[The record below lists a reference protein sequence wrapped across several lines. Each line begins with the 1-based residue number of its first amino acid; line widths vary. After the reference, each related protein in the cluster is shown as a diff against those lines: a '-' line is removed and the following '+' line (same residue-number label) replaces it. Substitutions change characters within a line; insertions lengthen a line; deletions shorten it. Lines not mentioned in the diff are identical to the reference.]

1 MSARRLWSSLSF
13 FGAVPLIALA
23 GWMFRGREGAFA
35 GVSITAVPSWAPQ
48 RAPNTTGWTA
58 TFWIKNTTVASRLF
72 TFACDASFSPP
83 ITCTG
88 LTLTSATIP
97 AGDSVQV
104 NATYNV
110 GAFGGNAN
118 GYVGIN
124 AENLTPAPGAVGY
137 STQNI
142 PVGTS
147 GALAAVTPDAGA
159 VSRAPFLNYAETFT
173 VQNLASFP
181 VTYDISASC
190 TGAGLQPGCT
200 PGATSVVLSGAGL
213 GSDSKTVTVNY
224 QTKANGTSGT
234 ITLSALVAGV
244 VKDNGTIN
252 VTVGGT
258 GGTQVAPQVNIV
270 DLNGGTTIARGLC
283 LTVGLGSGAA
293 AECGDLRLAHGLQ
306 ALKTYGAARAPALL
320 YGSQT
325 AEPVGQVA
333 AHVTLPAGAK
343 FPTWVEAV
351 LKVGGVKKDSVRFAG
366 NEWIEQRPRRIIVR
380 DTTPGM
386 AEGVYNY
393 TLEVATIYG
402 VTRLPAAT
410 LNGSFVIVNRRTS
423 PYGMG
428 WWVAGVERLSV
439 ASKLWIGGDGS
450 TRVYQAT
457 ANPNKWVAPSV
468 DRVDTLELN
477 GAEYWRYLPAKG
489 KIVFDAT
496 GRHIRTEN
504 RLGFATSFAY
514 DGSGRIDSIVAP
526 VPAGGTA
533 PRWKFTY
540 AAGKITI
547 SDRLTATPR
556 LVNVYLN
563 AAARVDSITD
573 PDTSKVALG
582 YLNST
587 SGLVT
592 SRTDRRGKV
601 RNFTVDAYR
610 HVTGMSAVPG
620 FSMATINLGIK
631 PLESRGL
638 ICGVSPCSVDAAL
651 AYTHLDGPRTDVG
664 DTTVY
669 FLDKY
674 GAPKQIVDALAG
686 VTKLDRLDPLRPGL
700 VTRAAYPNGRVTKA
714 TYNSRGNVASTIDS
728 TATVKGWRRLS
739 PHHMPMQPPA
749 AQTQFVHYPARPERA
764 DLQLRYRQLQPALGK
779 RRQPEPDHLYLL
791 HHRGA

>member
-1 MSARRLWSSLSF
+1 M
-13 FGAVPLIALA
+13 
-23 GWMFRGREGAFA
+23 
-35 GVSITAVPSWAPQ
+35 
-48 RAPNTTGWTA
+48 
-58 TFWIKNTTVASRLF
+58 ASRLF

-137 STQNI
+137 SLNI

-306 ALKTYGAARAPALL
+306 ALKTDGAARPPALL

-386 AEGVYNY
+386 AESVYNY

-428 WWVAGVERLSV
+428 WWVAGVEDSRWPPNCGSGATGV
-439 ASKLWIGGDGS
+439 PGS
-450 TRVYQAT
+450 TK
-457 ANPNKWVAPSV
+457 PPPIPI
-468 DRVDTLELN
+468 N
-477 GAEYWRYLPAKG
+477 G
-489 KIVFDAT
+489 
-496 GRHIRTEN
+496 
-504 RLGFATSFAY
+504 
-514 DGSGRIDSIVAP
+514 
-526 VPAGGTA
+526 
-533 PRWKFTY
+533 
-540 AAGKITI
+540 
-547 SDRLTATPR
+547 
-556 LVNVYLN
+556 
-563 AAARVDSITD
+563 
-573 PDTSKVALG
+573 
-582 YLNST
+582 
-587 SGLVT
+587 
-592 SRTDRRGKV
+592 
-601 RNFTVDAYR
+601 
-610 HVTGMSAVPG
+610 
-620 FSMATINLGIK
+620 
-631 PLESRGL
+631 
-638 ICGVSPCSVDAAL
+638 
-651 AYTHLDGPRTDVG
+651 
-664 DTTVY
+664 
-669 FLDKY
+669 
-674 GAPKQIVDALAG
+674 
-686 VTKLDRLDPLRPGL
+686 
-700 VTRAAYPNGRVTKA
+700 
-714 TYNSRGNVASTIDS
+714 
-728 TATVKGWRRLS
+728 
-739 PHHMPMQPPA
+739 
-749 AQTQFVHYPARPERA
+749 
-764 DLQLRYRQLQPALGK
+764 
-779 RRQPEPDHLYLL
+779 
-791 HHRGA
+791 